1 MSGSEAKEAPAAE
14 VVKSNVAHINK
25 DNFEAEIKEGV
36 TLVKFFAPWC
46 GHCKRLA
53 PTWEELAAKYAE
65 NDDVT
70 IAKVDC
76 TADGNVNKELCDGQD
91 VKGFPTL
98 NIYKDGKKITEY
110 NGKRGLDELDAF
122 VKEHSGAKKDEL

>member
-1 MSGSEAKEAPAAE
+1 M
-14 VVKSNVAHINK
+14 NIIYL
-25 DNFEAEIKEGV
+25 FYLI
-36 TLVKFFAPWC
+36 
-46 GHCKRLA
+46 
-53 PTWEELAAKYAE
+53 
-65 NDDVT
+65 
-70 IAKVDC
+70 
-76 TADGNVNKELCDGQD
+76 Q